1 MTNIFVSSTHSI
13 FRLFPSKQW
22 YDFRLRWIPDDFENA
37 THMDFAGDP
46 IWKPDIGLMNGK
58 QSVSFDFS
66 AGSNSRLNVEFTGLT
81 TWLYGVILNV
91 ACPLDFTQFPF
102 DTQTC
107 YLIISPWQ
115 SSTRQITL
123 QPMQH
128 GPTVDNNYLP
138 NSNVSEWQIQSIG
151 FSLENYKSQMNISYQ
166 YIKVAVSLKRQPL
179 YFTIMVLIPFSM
191 LSCLACLIFTLEK
204 TGDRLSV
211 ALSLILSMTMYVVI
225 VSSNAPRSMRTV
237 PLMGIFL
244 LNQLG
249 FLFVA
254 TVLAVL
260 NNRLIRYVTNLDNSD
275 GNCSEWKH
283 APVATILEKNW
294 SSQTEQRNKSNKH
307 TIYEKHASSGA
318 RLANYN
324 SEYSDSQINHLQ
336 MSENSANDNLQ
347 DSLKRRRKNCVCSH
361 DQLRFES
368 GLPDHRFS
376 TKKTGVHSRILVTKS
391 PTSPLQ
397 RLHYLPGHTAEMYPT
412 NWLTKPRCWK
422 QKLYGLFVEFSKPS
436 SQGIRQDF
444 AASID
449 IFGIA
454 TYLLATSINA
464 FTCLVILPN
473 RNS

>member
-1 MTNIFVSSTHSI
+1 MPDIIVGCNCCQH
-13 FRLFPSKQW
+13 QW
-22 YDFRLRWIPDDFENA
+22 YDFRLRWIPEDFENA

-58 QSVSFDFS
+58 LSASFDFS
-66 AGSNSRLNVEFTGLT
+66 AGSNSRLNVEFTGLI
-81 TWLYGVILNV
+81 TWLYGVILDV

-249 FLFVA
+249 FLFAA

-260 NNRLIRYVTNLDNSD
+260 NNRLIRCVINLDNAHE
-275 GNCSEWKH
+275 NCSKRKH
-283 APVATILEKNW
+283 VPVATVLKRSW
-294 SSQTEQRNKSNKH
+294 SSQREQKH
-307 TIYEKHASSGA
+307 NANERAIYEKVGKGA
-318 RLANYN
+318 YCL
-324 SEYSDSQINHLQ
+324 LK
-336 MSENSANDNLQ
+336 NLSYP
-347 DSLKRRRKNCVCSH
+347 DSLMDLTYEH
-361 DQLRFES
+361 I
-368 GLPDHRFS
+368 
-376 TKKTGVHSRILVTKS
+376 KKTLLGHVTPVNFEVAQRAKFNIMQRQSTQSVRDFILQIHLRQHGVV
-391 PTSPLQ
+391 
-397 RLHYLPGHTAEMYPT
+397 
-412 NWLTKPRCWK
+412 
-422 QKLYGLFVEFSKPS
+422 
-436 SQGIRQDF
+436 
-444 AASID
+444 
-449 IFGIA
+449 
-454 TYLLATSINA
+454 
-464 FTCLVILPN
+464 LVI
-473 RNS
+473 S

>member
-1 MTNIFVSSTHSI
+1 
-13 FRLFPSKQW
+13 
-22 YDFRLRWIPDDFENA
+22 
-37 THMDFAGDP
+37 MDFAGDP

-66 AGSNSRLNVEFTGLT
+66 AGLNSRLNVDFTGLT

-123 QPMQH
+123 QSMQH

-237 PLMGIFL
+237 PLMG
-244 LNQLG
+244 
-249 FLFVA
+249 
-254 TVLAVL
+254 
-260 NNRLIRYVTNLDNSD
+260 
-275 GNCSEWKH
+275 
-283 APVATILEKNW
+283 
-294 SSQTEQRNKSNKH
+294 
-307 TIYEKHASSGA
+307 
-318 RLANYN
+318 
-324 SEYSDSQINHLQ
+324 
-336 MSENSANDNLQ
+336 
-347 DSLKRRRKNCVCSH
+347 
-361 DQLRFES
+361 
-368 GLPDHRFS
+368 
-376 TKKTGVHSRILVTKS
+376 
-391 PTSPLQ
+391 
-397 RLHYLPGHTAEMYPT
+397 
-412 NWLTKPRCWK
+412 
-422 QKLYGLFVEFSKPS
+422 EFT
-436 SQGIRQDF
+436 F
-444 AASID
+444 
-449 IFGIA
+449 
-454 TYLLATSINA
+454 
-464 FTCLVILPN
+464 
-473 RNS
+473 